1 MAVNDTELPG
11 MWSGSDFEGGDP
23 DERSYAERNAY
34 TRTDIVADLAW
45 VEGRIAEWT
54 AEGGWVESVAKY
66 QACADELR
74 ALLESTPCGT
84 CDGSGEIEHLD
95 TMTNSDCPECFP

>member
-1 MAVNDTELPG
+1 MAVT
-11 MWSGSDFEGGDP
+11 
-23 DERSYAERNAY
+23 AY
-34 TRTDIVADLAW
+34 TRNDIVADLAW

-74 ALLESTPCGT
+74 ALLESDAYRPARTE
-84 CDGSGEIEHLD
+84 S
-95 TMTNSDCPECFP
+95 